1 MTTFKKLMLAV
12 TMLSASVAV
21 QASDGSLVIQDNN
34 RIKKSSSVSAGLDH
48 VSFNDAGGQGSPWGQ
63 PLGRATPSS
72 PYYAGYENISGRF
85 NGTKLRQQDLQ
96 GRYDV
101 PLPES

>member
-12 TMLSASVAV
+12 TMLSASAAI
-21 QASDGSLVIQDNN
+21 QASDGKLVTQDGN
-34 RIKKSSSVSAGLDH
+34 RFKKSSSMSAGLDH
-48 VSFNDAGGQGSPWGQ
+48 VSFTDNSGQGSSWSQ
-63 PLGRATPSS
+63 PLGRAAPSS

-85 NGTKLRQQDLQ
+85 NGTKLRQQDLH

-101 PLPES
+101 PQPES